1 MIENALVKTI
11 SKMPITEFLTEKG
24 YQVEKVGDNVFT
36 VHRSEELPV
45 YMSIDGSTLYFEAD
59 LGNISEIASKEL
71 YFSFLDLNTEI
82 LPVSLGIDTT
92 KADDPHLVL
101 VESREIDN
109 LDDNE
114 ILSVLD
120 AIELAI
126 DKLENILSS
135 HIK

>member
-1 MIENALVKTI
+1 MFENALVKTI
-11 SKMPITEFLTEKG
+11 SKMPIIEFLIEKG
-24 YQVEKVGDNVFT
+24 YVVEKVSENVFS
-36 VHRSEELPV
+36 VNKSEELPV
-45 YMSIDGSTLYFEAD
+45 YMSIEGSTLYFEAD
-59 LGNISEIASKEL
+59 LGNISEIATKEL
-71 YFSFLDLNTEI
+71 YFSLLDLNTEI

-92 KADDPHLVL
+92 KTDDPRLVL

-126 DKLENILSS
+126 DKLENVLSGYM
-135 HIK
+135 K